1 LTVTEHVSFIH
12 RCRSH
17 PSSRSQWA
25 AGALPRYATNWF
37 GICLQKRISLH
48 VKCREMN
55 TEELIVALRRELEQS
70 EDVSWTKIKQVAHIV
85 F

>member
-1 LTVTEHVSFIH
+1 
-12 RCRSH
+12 
-17 PSSRSQWA
+17 
-25 AGALPRYATNWF
+25 
-37 GICLQKRISLH
+37 